1 MGWGRT
7 LILGDIGNRLD
18 IADTE
23 NEIRRLKRSLSVGL
37 GKDMAQ
43 DNKIDRLE
51 QENAE
56 LKLYLASVVR
66 LLLSKGVVSAG
77 ELEAMVELIDG
88 ADGAVDGKKSGSVI

>member
-37 GKDMAQ
+37 GKDMVQ

-66 LLLSKGVVSAG
+66 LLLSKGVVSAS